1 MWLWCWKIKISVSK
15 KRIIKLLFVVPLIL
29 ILSILLIINLS
40 SKPNDI
46 VENWSGSSYRDVSS
60 LTIQGTVYKIE
71 TNKRINSEYGY
82 HVFPAVVHV
91 NITHVIWASEQLM
104 NANGIRYLENST
116 WDRRNTIVIAYD
128 KPESI
133 QLSEGQ
139 LIEASGCYCQLSV
152 SAYLNKLVIHSE
164 IQESYIKCT

>member
-1 MWLWCWKIKISVSK
+1 
-15 KRIIKLLFVVPLIL
+15 VVPLIL
-29 ILSILLIINLS
+29 ILSVVLFLNLS
-40 SKPNDI
+40 PKPNDI

-60 LTIQGTVYKIE
+60 LTIQGTIYKIE
-71 TNKRINSEYGY
+71 TNKRIDSEYGY
-82 HVFPAVVHV
+82 HVFPALVHV
-91 NITHVIWASEQLM
+91 NITNVIWASEQLM
-104 NANGIRYLENST
+104 KENGIRHLENRS

-152 SAYLNKLVIHSE
+152 SAYVNKLVIHPE
-164 IQESYIKCT
+164 IQGSYIKCT